1 MNLRQRV
8 NAILHYEPYTG
19 GMPVVSFGYWVETLD
34 KWADQGHVSRE
45 DARGYAG
52 QGDNSPA
59 DRRVMAKLGFD
70 FNWNNCV
77 GGNSYLFPSFETE
90 VLEHCP
96 DGSRIERNPE
106 GLLVRVH
113 DGIVS
118 IPAEIGTS
126 MTGREA
132 WETMYLPRL
141 LPDPARVNRERFDRI
156 QQESAERTEPLGLHL
171 GSLYG
176 NIRNMLGVEGISYL
190 ALDDEDLYVEII
202 DTVGT
207 LCYETVKS
215 VLASGAGY
223 DYGHFWEDICFKTGP
238 LVSPAVFDEL
248 VGPHY
253 KRITDLL
260 LSHGIDIVSL
270 DCDGKIDLL
279 IPTWLQNGVNTMFP
293 IEVGTWDAS
302 IAPWRAQYGKSLRG
316 IGGMDKRVFAR
327 DRAAVDREIERLKP
341 LVDLGGYIPCPD
353 HRIPPDAEFGLV
365 QYYCDRFRKA
375 FS

>member
-1 MNLRQRV
+1 M
-8 NAILHYEPYTG
+8 
-19 GMPVVSFGYWVETLD
+19 
-34 KWADQGHVSRE
+34 
-45 DARGYAG
+45 
-52 QGDNSPA
+52 
-59 DRRVMAKLGFD
+59 
-70 FNWNNCV
+70 
-77 GGNSYLFPSFETE
+77 
-90 VLEHCP
+90 
-96 DGSRIERNPE
+96 
-106 GLLVRVH
+106 
-113 DGIVS
+113 
-118 IPAEIGTS
+118 
-126 MTGREA
+126 
-132 WETMYLPRL
+132 
-141 LPDPARVNRERFDRI
+141 
-156 QQESAERTEPLGLHL
+156 
-171 GSLYG
+171 
-176 NIRNMLGVEGISYL
+176 
-190 ALDDEDLYVEII
+190 
-202 DTVGT
+202 
-207 LCYETVKS
+207 
-215 VLASGAGY
+215 
-223 DYGHFWEDICFKTGP
+223 
-238 LVSPAVFDEL
+238 FDEL

-353 HRIPPDAEFGLV
+353 HRIPPDAEFDLV